1 MAGKRS
7 THKKTLPGKVKK
19 TAHIKASSYT
29 RADPG
34 KSSEVKIAVF
44 QVGIEMYAFP
54 MESIMETLYSFTVT
68 HVEHLPEVFTGIMN
82 LRGRSL
88 PVVSL
93 HTLLNVE
100 ECKDPT
106 PVCVIV
112 KMNGDHM
119 GFLVDSDIE
128 IIPEHMGSRHALP
141 DCFTAEEG
149 EFLEGI
155 FWFEQ
160 RFVGILNPRRM
171 MEMLAGWRS
180 GDEKK

>member
-1 MAGKRS
+1 MAVKRP
-7 THKKTLPGKVKK
+7 TRKKTLPGKVKK
-19 TAHIKASSYT
+19 AVRTNAGSYS
-29 RADPG
+29 RVDPG
-34 KSSEVKIAVF
+34 ESSEAKVAVF

-54 MESIMETLYSFTVT
+54 LESIVETIYSFTLA
-68 HVEHLPEVFTGIMN
+68 HVAHLPDVFAGIVN

-93 HTLLNVE
+93 HELLKVE
-100 ECKDPT
+100 KCEDPT

-112 KMNGDHM
+112 KMNGDLM
-119 GFLVDSDIE
+119 GFLIDSDIE
-128 IIPEHMGSRHALP
+128 IVPEHMGTRHALP

-149 EFLEGI
+149 EFIEGI
-155 FWFEQ
+155 FWLEQ

-171 MEMLAGWRS
+171 MEILAGWRN